1 MTPREKIL
9 KAFEPGGTPQ
19 IGAVSCYDGIFIR
32 DHWFELTEV
41 PWWMAGSGIV
51 EQELE
56 WMRDVLDRSGLEWLG
71 QGRCA
76 SRAGRRAQ
84 RIERRDDEVWRVDTR
99 TGEKRRLSKPT
110 RSGTDLSSAK
120 DVHFDLD
127 MLPSTPDQI
136 DALIPDRP
144 PVDVAAFRSE
154 GSNDVA
160 LAAKERLGI
169 LTYGASGSPLSLLH
183 GVLSYEGMMI
193 LLATRPDLA
202 VHAGRR
208 FLKNNVTR
216 LHEQAELGID
226 AIWIEELFTDQISP
240 ELFRDINL
248 PLLQESTAAIRRFG
262 LKSIYYFCGDPNGR
276 LDLILQAGADAVHFE
291 ESKKGFTIDIEDVVA
306 LVDGRCTVFGN
317 LDSIGVLQDGS
328 EQALEAEVRRQLDAG
343 RRNRGRFVMSTGSP
357 ITPDTPVE
365 RVKLYTDLV
374 REMQQ

>member
-9 KAFEPGGTPQ
+9 RALEPGGTPQ

-32 DHWFELTEV
+32 DHWSELTEV

-51 EQELE
+51 EQEIE
-56 WMRDVLDRSGLEWLG
+56 WMRDVLDRSGLAWLG
-71 QGRCA
+71 QGGCP
-76 SRAGRRAQ
+76 SRSERRAH
-84 RIERRDDEVWRVDTR
+84 RIERRDGEAWRVDTR
-99 TGEKRRLSKPT
+99 TGEKSRLSKPT
-110 RSGTDLSSAK
+110 RSGTNTSCAK

-127 MLPSTPDQI
+127 MLPSTPDQV
-136 DALIPDRP
+136 DALIPLRP

-154 GSNDVA
+154 GRNDVA

-169 LTYGASGSPLSLLH
+169 LTYGSSSSPLSLLH
-183 GVLSYEGMMI
+183 GVLGYEGMMI

-202 VHAGRR
+202 AHAGRR

-216 LHEQAELGID
+216 LEEQAELGID
-226 AIWIEELFTDQISP
+226 AVWVEEMFTDQISP

-248 PLLQESTAAIRRFG
+248 PLLQEFTAAIRRFG
-262 LKSIYYFCGDPNGR
+262 LKSIYYYCGDPNGR
-276 LDLILQAGADAVHFE
+276 LDLILRAGADAVHLE
-291 ESKKGFTIDIEDVVA
+291 EGKKGFAIDIEDVVA

-317 LDSIGVLQDGS
+317 LDSVGVLQDGS
-328 EQALEAEVRRQLDAG
+328 GRALEAEVRRQLDAG

-365 RVKLYTDLV
+365 RVRLYTDLV
-374 REMQQ
+374 REMQE